1 MDEKTAQILLAISEM
16 TSTIGWQHLKN
27 DFSFQIDKLQ
37 EEINE
42 LGGNEVKYSQNDILK
57 TRLKILKDIIAYP
70 DQFISIVQTQQIPEE
85 LDPYL

>member
-1 MDEKTAQILLAISEM
+1 MDDKTAQILYAISEM
-16 TSTIGWQHLKN
+16 TSTVGWQHLKQ
-27 DFSFQIDKLQ
+27 DFTFQIEKIQ

-42 LGGNEVKYSQNDILK
+42 IGGNEMKYSENDILK

-70 DQFISIVQTQQIPEE
+70 DQFISIVQTQQKPEE

>member
-27 DFSFQIDKLQ
+27 DFSSQIDKLQ

-57 TRLKILKDIIAYP
+57 TRLKILKDIITYP